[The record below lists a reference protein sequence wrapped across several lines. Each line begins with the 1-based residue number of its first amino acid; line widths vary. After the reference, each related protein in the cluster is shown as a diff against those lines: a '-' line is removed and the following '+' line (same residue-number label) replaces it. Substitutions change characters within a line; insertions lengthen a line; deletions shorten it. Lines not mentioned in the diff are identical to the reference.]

1 GKPEMSNTTLRNA
14 LVLSVLVNVGVLA
27 GLGWQK
33 LSRDGLPMPS
43 GAPTEL
49 SRELQLSASQLQRWH
64 DAEAPF
70 LAYLRAS
77 NASLGEHRNR
87 LIEAIFAE
95 QVDRTVIDAE
105 QAKIAELQN
114 EQQRLLIDQ
123 LLQEREILEPQQR
136 ARLAQVLTQQSFG
149 ADSIEQLHRK

>member
-1 GKPEMSNTTLRNA
+1 MSNTTLRNA
-14 LVLSVLVNVGVLA
+14 LALSVLVNVGVLA

-95 QVDRTVIDAE
+95 QVDRAVIDAE

>member
-1 GKPEMSNTTLRNA
+1 MSNTPLRNA

-95 QVDRTVIDAE
+95 QVDRAVIDAE

>member
-1 GKPEMSNTTLRNA
+1 
-14 LVLSVLVNVGVLA
+14 
-27 GLGWQK
+27 
-33 LSRDGLPMPS
+33 MPRRRS
-43 GAPTEL
+43 WPTCAPPTPA
-49 SRELQLSASQLQRWH
+49 SA
-64 DAEAPF
+64 
-70 LAYLRAS
+70 
-77 NASLGEHRNR
+77 NR

>member
-1 GKPEMSNTTLRNA
+1 MSNTTLRNA

-95 QVDRTVIDAE
+95 QVDRAVIDAE

-149 ADSIEQLHRK
+149 ADSTEQLHRK

>member
-1 GKPEMSNTTLRNA
+1 KPEMSNTTLRNA

>member
-1 GKPEMSNTTLRNA
+1 MSNTTLRNA

-33 LSRDGLPMPS
+33 LSHDGLPMPS

-64 DAEAPF
+64 DTEAPF

-136 ARLAQVLTQQSFG
+136 ARLAQVLTQQSLG

>member
-1 GKPEMSNTTLRNA
+1 MSNTTLRNA

-95 QVDRTVIDAE
+95 QVDRAVIDAE

-149 ADSIEQLHRK
+149 ADNIEQLHRK

>member
-1 GKPEMSNTTLRNA
+1 MSNTTLRNA

-33 LSRDGLPMPS
+33 LSRDGLPMPF

>member
-1 GKPEMSNTTLRNA
+1 MSQASLRNA
-14 LVLSVLVNVGVLA
+14 LFLSVLVNVGVLA
-27 GLGWQK
+27 AAGWQK
-33 LSRDGLPMPS
+33 LSHDGLPMPS

-70 LAYLRAS
+70 LAYLHSS
-77 NASLGEHRNR
+77 NASLAEHRNR

-95 QVDRTVIDAE
+95 QVDRKVINAE

-123 LLQEREILEPQQR
+123 LLREREILEPQQR

-149 ADSIEQLHRK
+149 AGSIEQLHRK

>member
-1 GKPEMSNTTLRNA
+1 MSQASLRNA
-14 LVLSVLVNVGVLA
+14 LALSVLVNVGVLA
-27 GLGWQK
+27 AVGWQK
-33 LSRDGLPMPS
+33 LSHDGLPMPS

-70 LAYLRAS
+70 LAYLRSS
-77 NASLGEHRNR
+77 NASLDEHRNR

-95 QVDRTVIDAE
+95 QVDRMVIDAE
-105 QAKIAELQN
+105 QTKIAELQN

-123 LLQEREILEPQQR
+123 LLQEREILKPQQR
-136 ARLAQVLTQQSFG
+136 ARLAQVLMQQSFG
-149 ADSIEQLHRK
+149 AGSIEQLHRK

>member
-1 GKPEMSNTTLRNA
+1 MSNTTLRNA

-33 LSRDGLPMPS
+33 LSRNGLPMPS

-95 QVDRTVIDAE
+95 QVDRAVIDAE

>member
-1 GKPEMSNTTLRNA
+1 MSNTTLRNA
-14 LVLSVLVNVGVLA
+14 LALSVLVNVGVLA

-33 LSRDGLPMPS
+33 LSHDGLPMPS

-95 QVDRTVIDAE
+95 QVDRAVIDAE

-114 EQQRLLIDQ
+114 EQQSLLIDQ

>member
-1 GKPEMSNTTLRNA
+1 MSNTTLRNA
-14 LVLSVLVNVGVLA
+14 LALSVLVNVGVLA

-95 QVDRTVIDAE
+95 QVDRAVIDAE

-149 ADSIEQLHRK
+149 SDSIEQLHRK

>member
-1 GKPEMSNTTLRNA
+1 MSNTTLRNA

-95 QVDRTVIDAE
+95 QVDRAVIDAE

>member
-1 GKPEMSNTTLRNA
+1 MSNTTLRNA
-14 LVLSVLVNVGVLA
+14 LALSVLVNVGVLA

-33 LSRDGLPMPS
+33 LSHDGLPMPS

-95 QVDRTVIDAE
+95 QVDRAVIDAE

-149 ADSIEQLHRK
+149 ADNIEQLHRK

>member
-1 GKPEMSNTTLRNA
+1 MSNTTLRNA

-105 QAKIAELQN
+105 QAKIAELQS

>member
-1 GKPEMSNTTLRNA
+1 MSNTTLRNA

-149 ADSIEQLHRK
+149 ADNIEQLHRK

>member
-1 GKPEMSNTTLRNA
+1 MSHTTLRTA
-14 LVLSVLVNVGVLA
+14 LLLSLLLNFGILA
-27 GLGWQK
+27 AALWQK
-33 LSRDGLPMPS
+33 LQHDGLPMPS

-70 LAYLRAS
+70 LAYLRSA
-77 NASLGEHRNR
+77 NRTLDDHRNR

-95 QVDRTVIDAE
+95 PLDRALIDAE

-114 EQQRLLIDQ
+114 ELQRLLIEQ
-123 LLQEREILEPQQR
+123 LLLEREILEPQQR
-136 ARLAQVLTQQSFG
+136 AKLVRILTQQPVDAG
-149 ADSIEQLHRK
+149 AIEQLHRQ

>member
-1 GKPEMSNTTLRNA
+1 MSNTILRNA
-14 LVLSVLVNVGVLA
+14 LVLSLLVNVGVLA

-33 LSRDGLPMPS
+33 LSQDGLPMPS
-43 GAPTEL
+43 GAPTGL

-87 LIEAIFAE
+87 LVEAIFAE
-95 QVDRTVIDAE
+95 QVDRAVIDAE

>member
-1 GKPEMSNTTLRNA
+1 MSNTTLRNA

-43 GAPTEL
+43 GATTEL

-149 ADSIEQLHRK
+149 ADNIEQLHRK

>member
-1 GKPEMSNTTLRNA
+1 MSNTTLRNA
-14 LVLSVLVNVGVLA
+14 LALSVLVNVGVLA

-33 LSRDGLPMPS
+33 LSHDGLPMPS

-95 QVDRTVIDAE
+95 QVDRAVIDAE

>member
-1 GKPEMSNTTLRNA
+1 MSNTTLRNA

-33 LSRDGLPMPS
+33 LSHDGLPMPS

-149 ADSIEQLHRK
+149 ADNIEQLHRK

>member
-1 GKPEMSNTTLRNA
+1 MSNTTLRNA

-87 LIEAIFAE
+87 LIETIFAE
-95 QVDRTVIDAE
+95 QVDTTGIAAE
-105 QAKIAELQN
+105 QAKIAQQQK
-114 EQQRLLIDQ
+114 EQQR
-123 LLQEREILEPQQR
+123 RHK
-136 ARLAQVLTQQSFG
+136 
-149 ADSIEQLHRK
+149 HRK

>member
-1 GKPEMSNTTLRNA
+1 MSNTTLRNA
-14 LVLSVLVNVGVLA
+14 LVLSVLVNVGVLT

-43 GAPTEL
+43 VAPTEL

>member
-1 GKPEMSNTTLRNA
+1 MSNTTLRNA

-95 QVDRTVIDAE
+95 QVDRTVIKSE
-105 QAKIAELQN
+105 EHTSELPSLK
-114 EQQRLLIDQ
+114 RISYAVFCL
-123 LLQEREILEPQQR
+123 
-136 ARLAQVLTQQSFG
+136 
-149 ADSIEQLHRK
+149 KK

>member
-1 GKPEMSNTTLRNA
+1 MSNTTLRNA

-49 SRELQLSASQLQRWH
+49 SRELQLSASQLQLWH

-95 QVDRTVIDAE
+95 QVDRAVIDAE

-136 ARLAQVLTQQSFG
+136 ARLTQVLTQQSFG

>member
-1 GKPEMSNTTLRNA
+1 MSNTTLRNA

-95 QVDRTVIDAE
+95 QVDRAAIDAE

>member
-1 GKPEMSNTTLRNA
+1 MSNTTLRNA

-105 QAKIAELQN
+105 QVKIAELQN